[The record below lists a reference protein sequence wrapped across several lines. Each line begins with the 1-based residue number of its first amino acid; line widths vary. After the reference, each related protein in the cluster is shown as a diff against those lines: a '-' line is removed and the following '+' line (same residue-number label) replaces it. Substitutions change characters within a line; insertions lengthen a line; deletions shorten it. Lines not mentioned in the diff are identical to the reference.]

1 MRCKSKNIKGSGSC
15 KRSSQEI
22 KPTVST
28 NSLGLGLGLDSDMQ
42 ALLAARAAQDA
53 RYFPLVSL
61 DQERP
66 VEPNPPAPRSVSGP
80 GNASTTTTSS
90 QGLKSAAAI
99 CTSRSCVLI
108 E

>member
-1 MRCKSKNIKGSGSC
+1 MKCKGKMIKGSGYTKSL
-15 KRSSQEI
+15 
-22 KPTVST
+22 TT
-28 NSLGLGLGLDSDMQ
+28 NNSLGLDSDMQ

-53 RYFPLVSL
+53 RYFPLASL
-61 DQERP
+61 AQERP